1 MCVAFSSGSL
11 LVKTCQVLRNIRI
24 FALSFKNSLHT
35 AVKPLN
41 HHAIKMVRKNL
52 LLMIMALGSTVP
64 LSSIHAGNT
73 APAVTVV
80 TLKPTTAEEEA
91 SKYINQ
97 YLLQNHYRK
106 ISVNDS
112 LSQQILNRYI
122 DNLDGSKSYFVA
134 SEVESLRHVYGNRID
149 DEFLA
154 GKVNSGFGVYNFFL
168 KRAKEK
174 MRYMKATAD
183 TVRFNFSIPETLD
196 LDRKND
202 PWPADRRELTDL
214 WKKEL
219 KYQWLN
225 LKYSGDKNKSIRQA
239 LAKSFTNRLNLLDRQ
254 KPEDA
259 FQAYTYALTTS
270 FDPHTSYFSPD
281 EYKNFQIDMSR
292 SLEGIGAK
300 LQTESEYTVVYEVI
314 PGGPAFKSALLK
326 KGDKIVGVGQG
337 TTKEIV
343 DVTGWRINEVVKL
356 IRGKKGTIV
365 RLKILSASQGGRGAA
380 KIVQLQRD
388 KVNLEE
394 QAAKKSIIEQN
405 GKKIGVITLPSFYL
419 DFEGQKQNTG
429 NYASTSRDVAR
440 ILGELNA
447 EHVDGIVI
455 DLRNNGGGSLEE
467 AVKVTGLFIPKGPV
481 VQISDAKGENTVL
494 NDEDSREQYSGA
506 LAVLVNRYSASASEI
521 FAAAIQDYGRGVIIG
536 ERTFGKGTVQTIIQF
551 SRPYSFFAQQ
561 SELGEI
567 KLTIAKFYRISG
579 GSTQHKGVEPDIALP
594 SMIDTSTIGEDTYT
608 SSLPWSTISR
618 AIYQPTAE
626 VTPEKIGVL
635 RQKEQER
642 SSKNLLYQNYLQE
655 LNTLDQIRKKKA
667 VSLQESVFKSETETI
682 KQIEKQWFQDEG
694 SNKDPGKDVLLNE
707 AAGVVSDMAEFSTG
721 IRKMAVKELLPSGH

>member
-1 MCVAFSSGSL
+1 MTGVCGHKAIKRLFTV
-11 LVKTCQVLRNIRI
+11 I
-24 FALSFKNSLHT
+24 FIFSFKECMNMFSHFRPLHFLMPART
-35 AVKPLN
+35 
-41 HHAIKMVRKNL
+41 L
-52 LLMIMALGSTVP
+52 LLIVLVWAFASPVFAKNAGSV
-64 LSSIHAGNT
+64 
-73 APAVTVV
+73 APGKAVT
-80 TLKPTTAEEEA
+80 TLQPTAAEEEA
-91 SKYINQ
+91 GIYITH
-97 YLLQNHYRK
+97 YLLENHYRK
-106 ISVNDS
+106 VSVNDS
-112 LSQQILNRYI
+112 LSLQIFNRYI
-122 DNLDGSKSYFVA
+122 GNLDGSKSYFVA
-134 SEVESLRHVYGNRID
+134 SEVDSLRKMYGTRID

-154 GKVNSGFGVYNFFL
+154 GKANAGFAVYNFFL
-168 KRAKEK
+168 KRAREK
-174 MRYMKATAD
+174 MRFMKAVAD
-183 TVRFNFSIPETLD
+183 TVHFSFSLPETLD
-196 LDRKND
+196 LDHKAD
-202 PWPADRRELTDL
+202 AWPADRRQLADL